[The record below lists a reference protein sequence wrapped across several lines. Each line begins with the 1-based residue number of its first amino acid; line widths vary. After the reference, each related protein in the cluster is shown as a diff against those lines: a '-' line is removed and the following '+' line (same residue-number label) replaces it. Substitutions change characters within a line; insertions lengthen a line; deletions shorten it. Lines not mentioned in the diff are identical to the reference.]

1 VRQLTFSGNRVYQT
15 ADLQK
20 DMPFK
25 AGDPYYPAATEQALI
40 KLRQLY
46 WSQGYNDVRP
56 TPSLALDRAA
66 GQVDVTFVVTEGP
79 RTVIAGIKVDGRD
92 ETSNRLVRG
101 ELDVEAGKPLDLA
114 ALGRTRKSLYDTGAF
129 SLVDITR
136 EEVGKPAEQNPAPA
150 APAADASTPAPP
162 RGSLPNG
169 DGVLSDAIASATPA
183 ASQDSPQ
190 GPNALQNPDASQ
202 DPTQAS
208 QQATAPVEGA
218 DRPVTLNIK
227 VREVQPWQLRY
238 GGLYDTERGLGGI
251 LDLSNH
257 NSLGKARVLGLRAR
271 YDSQIREGRIYFSQ
285 PSLKRLPIETIASIY
300 AREERNPLTSVSDAF
315 NVDRYGISIQQ
326 EKKLRN
332 NYVWNYGYRFE
343 RSRTYEPDTTLPKPP
358 LENVAPLTTSFT
370 RETRDEVLDAT
381 RGSFLSHS
389 FSFSPEFLGSD
400 VPYIKYFGQ
409 YFNYFPLQA
418 PQRKRFTNE
427 ILRPRL
433 VYAVGVRLGLA
444 NGFGG
449 RDVPLSERFLAGGST
464 TLRGFAQNS
473 LGGVDAEGV
482 PLGGEAMFVI
492 NNELRF
498 PLWWIVDG
506 VAFVDVGNV
515 FPHVN
520 DFSLSD
526 MREAGGLGLR
536 LRTPWF
542 LVRVD
547 YGIPLDRRP
556 GESKSRAFFSIG
568 QAF

>member
-1 VRQLTFSGNRVYQT
+1 
-15 ADLQK
+15 
-20 DMPFK
+20 
-25 AGDPYYPAATEQALI
+25 
-40 KLRQLY
+40 
-46 WSQGYNDVRP
+46 
-56 TPSLALDRAA
+56 
-66 GQVDVTFVVTEGP
+66 
-79 RTVIAGIKVDGRD
+79 
-92 ETSNRLVRG
+92 
-101 ELDVEAGKPLDLA
+101 
-114 ALGRTRKSLYDTGAF
+114 
-129 SLVDITR
+129 
-136 EEVGKPAEQNPAPA
+136 
-150 APAADASTPAPP
+150 
-162 RGSLPNG
+162 
-169 DGVLSDAIASATPA
+169 
-183 ASQDSPQ
+183 
-190 GPNALQNPDASQ
+190 
-202 DPTQAS
+202 
-208 QQATAPVEGA
+208 
-218 DRPVTLNIK
+218 
-227 VREVQPWQLRY
+227 VQPWQIRY
-238 GGLYDTERGLGGI
+238 GALFDTERGPGGI
-251 LDLSNH
+251 LDISNH
-257 NSLGKARVLGLRAR
+257 NSLGKARVLGLRTR
-271 YDSQIREGRIYFSQ
+271 YDSQVREGRIYFSQ
-285 PSLKRLPIETIASIY
+285 PSLKRLPLQTTASIY
-300 AREERNPLTSVSDAF
+300 AREERNPVTSVSEAF

-332 NYVWNYGYRFE
+332 SYVWNYGYRFE

-358 LENVAPLTTSFT
+358 LQNVAPLSTSFT

-381 RGSFLSHS
+381 RGSFLAHS
-389 FSFSPEFLGSD
+389 FSFSPKFLGSE
-400 VPYIKYFGQ
+400 VPYIKYLGQ

-444 NGFGG
+444 NAFSGQ
-449 RDVPLSERFLAGGST
+449 DVPLSERFLAGGST

-473 LGGVDAEGV
+473 LGGVDAAGV
-482 PLGGEAMFVI
+482 PLGGEAMLVI